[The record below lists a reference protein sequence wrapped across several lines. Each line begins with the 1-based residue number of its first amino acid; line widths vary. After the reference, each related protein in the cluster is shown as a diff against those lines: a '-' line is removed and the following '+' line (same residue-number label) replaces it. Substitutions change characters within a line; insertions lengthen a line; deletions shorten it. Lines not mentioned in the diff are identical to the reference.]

1 MCKVIAIANQKGGVA
16 KTTTT
21 INLGAGLVKSGKKVV
36 LVDADPQ
43 GHLTMGLGFPKN
55 LKVTLKSM
63 MENIIMGLEFD
74 PKEAILHHEEGV
86 DLIPSNKLLAGM
98 DMSLFTVED
107 REKVLKEYLELLK
120 DEYNYILI
128 DCMPSLGMLTLNALS
143 AADSVLIPVQ
153 PQYYAADGLMEL
165 LKVVKGIHQRFNP
178 ELQIEG
184 ILFTMDNC
192 RYNNA
197 KRNKQAIIRNGVRYI
212 AMNDGIDTLRDNN
225 DIAPFKNILNEMYSK
240 DISKKVH
247 SSYLLKA
254 QKGQFT
260 GCLAP
265 FGYRKDPEDKN
276 HLLIDEETAP
286 IVRLIFG
293 YALNGHGPNYIR
305 RRLEEE
311 KIPCPTWWNRERG
324 LRNTRTKWEKKD
336 PEKGRYMWDFSVI
349 KDLLM
354 NPVYTGA
361 IASQKKDY
369 RFKIGT
375 IGEKKP
381 EDWIV
386 VEGQHEP
393 LIDRMSFDIVQ
404 NKLKSRQRP
413 GQTNEIS
420 LFAGLIKC
428 GECGKSLTIRYTN
441 AKHPQQIYS
450 CKTYNAFGK
459 NHCTQ
464 HRIDYDTLY
473 SHVLRKIRECAR
485 AALMDGE
492 AVADRL
498 TNTCE
503 AEQRE
508 QREAMER
515 SLTRDE
521 ERIEVLDK
529 MVMRLYEDMIAGRIS
544 EQNFNTMLEKTQTE
558 QTELKAKVSEGRKR
572 LSDEVQLANDAKQW
586 VDAIQEYANITELDA
601 ATLNRLIKEIVVHE
615 RIDEDKTRHI
625 SIEIHFN
632 LKPIPEVEQVTA

>member
-1 MCKVIAIANQKGGVA
+1 MAMMNEMEYRTIGSALAGGYRAAVYCRLSKDDDLQGESASIANQRDMLEKYCEKQGWEVVA
-16 KTTTT
+16 VYQDDGFTGLNMERPDLQRMLRAIERRQ
-21 INLGAGLVKSGKKVV
+21 INLVITKDLSRLGRNYL
-36 LVDADPQ
+36 Q
-43 GHLTMGLGFPKN
+43 TGHLIEDFFP
-55 LKVTLKSM
+55 
-63 MENIIMGLEFD
+63 
-74 PKEAILHHEEGV
+74 
-86 DLIPSNKLLAGM
+86 
-98 DMSLFTVED
+98 
-107 REKVLKEYLELLK
+107 
-120 DEYNYILI
+120 
-128 DCMPSLGMLTLNALS
+128 
-143 AADSVLIPVQ
+143 
-153 PQYYAADGLMEL
+153 
-165 LKVVKGIHQRFNP
+165 
-178 ELQIEG
+178 
-184 ILFTMDNC
+184 
-192 RYNNA
+192 
-197 KRNKQAIIRNGVRYI
+197 RNGVRYI

-336 PEKGRYMWDFSVI
+336 PENGRYMWDFSVI

-381 EDWIV
+381 EDWVV

-441 AKHPQQIYS
+441 AKHHQRIYS

-473 SHVLRKIRECAR
+473 SHVLRKIRE
-485 AALMDGE
+485 
-492 AVADRL
+492 
-498 TNTCE
+498 
-503 AEQRE
+503 
-508 QREAMER
+508 
-515 SLTRDE
+515 
-521 ERIEVLDK
+521 
-529 MVMRLYEDMIAGRIS
+529 
-544 EQNFNTMLEKTQTE
+544 
-558 QTELKAKVSEGRKR
+558 
-572 LSDEVQLANDAKQW
+572 
-586 VDAIQEYANITELDA
+586 
-601 ATLNRLIKEIVVHE
+601 
-615 RIDEDKTRHI
+615 
-625 SIEIHFN
+625 
-632 LKPIPEVEQVTA
+632 

>member
-1 MCKVIAIANQKGGVA
+1 MAMMNEMEYRTIGSALAGGYRAAVYCRLSKDDDLQGESASIANQRDMLEKYCEKQGWEVVA
-16 KTTTT
+16 VYQDDGFTGLNMERPDLQRMLRAIERRQ
-21 INLGAGLVKSGKKVV
+21 INLVITKDLSRLGRNYL
-36 LVDADPQ
+36 Q
-43 GHLTMGLGFPKN
+43 TGHLIEDFFP
-55 LKVTLKSM
+55 
-63 MENIIMGLEFD
+63 
-74 PKEAILHHEEGV
+74 
-86 DLIPSNKLLAGM
+86 
-98 DMSLFTVED
+98 
-107 REKVLKEYLELLK
+107 
-120 DEYNYILI
+120 
-128 DCMPSLGMLTLNALS
+128 
-143 AADSVLIPVQ
+143 
-153 PQYYAADGLMEL
+153 
-165 LKVVKGIHQRFNP
+165 
-178 ELQIEG
+178 
-184 ILFTMDNC
+184 
-192 RYNNA
+192 
-197 KRNKQAIIRNGVRYI
+197 RNGVRYI

-336 PEKGRYMWDFSVI
+336 PENGRYMWDFSVI

-413 GQTNEIS
+413 GQTDEIS
-420 LFAGLIKC
+420 LFAGLLKC
-428 GECGKSLTIRYTN
+428 GECGKSLTVRYTN
-441 AKHPQQIYS
+441 AKHVKS
-450 CKTYNAFGK
+450 KVLFGLTK
-459 NHCTQ
+459 RQLVCFGGALLTGGP
-464 HRIDYDTLY
+464 LY
-473 SHVLRKIRECAR
+473 F
-485 AALMDGE
+485 
-492 AVADRL
+492 
-498 TNTCE
+498 
-503 AEQRE
+503 
-508 QREAMER
+508 
-515 SLTRDE
+515 LTRDYLSNSAAALLMIFAMLPGLLFALF
-521 ERIEVLDK
+521 ERHGQPLEV
-529 MVMRLYEDMIAGRIS
+529 VIQQMIQCCFIRPKERPYQTNNAYAALVRQYQM
-544 EQNFNTMLEKTQTE
+544 EQEVKAIVQKNDTPRNRKAQKAHPRPEK
-558 QTELKAKVSEGRKR
+558 R
-572 LSDEVQLANDAKQW
+572 N
-586 VDAIQEYANITELDA
+586 
-601 ATLNRLIKEIVVHE
+601 
-615 RIDEDKTRHI
+615 
-625 SIEIHFN
+625 
-632 LKPIPEVEQVTA
+632 

>member
-1 MCKVIAIANQKGGVA
+1 MAMMNEMEYRTIGSALAGGYRAAVYCRLSKDDDLQGESASIANQRDMLEKYCEKQGWEVVA
-16 KTTTT
+16 VYQDDGFTGLNMERPDLQRMLRA
-21 INLGAGLVKSGKKVV
+21 IERRQVNLVITKDLSRLGRNYL
-36 LVDADPQ
+36 Q
-43 GHLTMGLGFPKN
+43 TGHLIEDFFP
-55 LKVTLKSM
+55 
-63 MENIIMGLEFD
+63 
-74 PKEAILHHEEGV
+74 
-86 DLIPSNKLLAGM
+86 
-98 DMSLFTVED
+98 
-107 REKVLKEYLELLK
+107 
-120 DEYNYILI
+120 
-128 DCMPSLGMLTLNALS
+128 
-143 AADSVLIPVQ
+143 
-153 PQYYAADGLMEL
+153 
-165 LKVVKGIHQRFNP
+165 
-178 ELQIEG
+178 
-184 ILFTMDNC
+184 
-192 RYNNA
+192 
-197 KRNKQAIIRNGVRYI
+197 RNGVRYI

-324 LRNTRTKWEKKD
+324 FRNTRTKWEKKD
-336 PEKGRYMWDFSVI
+336 PENGRYMWDFSVI

-375 IGEKKP
+375 IGEKKS

-428 GECGKSLTIRYTN
+428 GECGKSLTVRYTN
-441 AKHPQQIYS
+441 AKHPQRIYS

-485 AALMDGE
+485 AALMDGK

-558 QTELKAKVSEGRKR
+558 QAELKAKVSEGRKR

-586 VDAIQEYANITELDA
+586 VEAIQEYANITELDA